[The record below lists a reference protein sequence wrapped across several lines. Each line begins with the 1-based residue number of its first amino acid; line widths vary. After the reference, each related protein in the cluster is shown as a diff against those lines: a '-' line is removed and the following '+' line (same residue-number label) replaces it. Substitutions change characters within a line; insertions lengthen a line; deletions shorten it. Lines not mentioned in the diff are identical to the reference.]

1 MAGVFLIEKNNKNTN
16 NKDYLMLHKLA
27 AYNRVLKYLH
37 LMADLVT
44 ELQTLTLE
52 IYMFSTTGN
61 SL

>member
-1 MAGVFLIEKNNKNTN
+1 
-16 NKDYLMLHKLA
+16 MLHKLA